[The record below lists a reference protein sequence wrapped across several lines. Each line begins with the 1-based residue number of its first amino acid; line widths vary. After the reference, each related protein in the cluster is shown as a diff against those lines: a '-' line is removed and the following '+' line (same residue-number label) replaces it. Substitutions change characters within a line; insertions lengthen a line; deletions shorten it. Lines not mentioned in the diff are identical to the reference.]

1 MTTTADTESEGK
13 AERMAQPAPE
23 GAPRDRRG
31 FLGRRDPLAWS
42 VAALALLLG
51 GVFVL
56 VDLAYNQGNLIAP
69 IDDAYIHLQY
79 GRQLGSG
86 HPFQYNTGDPVSTGA
101 SSLLY
106 AFVLGA
112 GYAIGFK
119 GGLFLPFA
127 VSLGI
132 VCFAGSAAFT
142 YRLGRLFAG
151 RAVGVWAG
159 VLTAVSGPLLWGA
172 ASGMEVGLT
181 AVLLTGSVLAFTRE
195 RPKGRFLYTPVV
207 AALLALVRPEG
218 MFFAIALT
226 AAMVW
231 TIFAARKA
239 GMVRTRTV
247 PAFAVW
253 GLLPVAAG
261 VGQYLFY
268 KLATGTF
275 TANGVR
281 SKSHLYNDPI
291 LYVGDFVDRTVA
303 NVRGLVGSFTALDNT
318 DFAFPGALLLF
329 FVGLGYLLATRVEWR
344 PLLAAIAVGFAVVV
358 VSASTL
364 ETALIHELR
373 YFQPFLPLFV
383 LFTVCGGYALTRL
396 VPQERSR
403 GIALHSLLLVVLLFS
418 LAALPTWAVRLGRES
433 ATIRDTDVSVG
444 AWINGNLPEDAIV
457 GVKDVGAIAY
467 FGERRVVD
475 TIGLATNGFA
485 EPSNNGPGSLYE
497 ALRDLPQGQRPGYF
511 AVYEPWPGTDMQPF
525 VDAGVFRTPALTV
538 FPVRTPPDLNGG
550 RIVPFTDTKVYR
562 ADWSLAGSGDRAPVP
577 GDVRD
582 YLNAGSLDSEAAHG
596 YEVSMQQPGLQ
607 PYTVLR
613 REGDVVDSG
622 RIIVGGE
629 RFTAG
634 NLSPGQPL
642 TIATRVF
649 ATGQMHE
656 VRVLVDGQDAGVWR
670 FSQRQDGWTVDEF
683 TVPGELVSSP
693 TVSVELKP
701 VRPFLSP
708 YPEYTSFGYW
718 FVQ

>member
-1 MTTTADTESEGK
+1 M
-13 AERMAQPAPE
+13 AEPSREAAPH
-23 GAPRDRRG
+23 GRRG
-31 FLGRRDPLAWS
+31 FIARRDPLAWA
-42 VAALALLLG
+42 VAALAVLLG
-51 GVFVL
+51 GVFVV
-56 VDLAYNQGNLIAP
+56 VDLAYNQGNLVAP

-86 HPFQYNTGDPVSTGA
+86 HPFQYNTGDPISTGA

-119 GGLFLPFA
+119 GSLFLPFA
-127 VSLGI
+127 VLVGI
-132 VCFAGSAAFT
+132 AGFATSAAFT
-142 YRLGRLFAG
+142 YHLGRLFAG

-159 VLTAVSGPLLWGA
+159 VLVAVSGPLLWGA
-172 ASGMEVGLT
+172 TSGMEVGLT
-181 AVLLTGSVLAFTRE
+181 ALLLTGSVLAFTRE

-218 MFFAIALT
+218 MFFAIMLVG
-226 AAMVW
+226 AMVW
-231 TIFAARKA
+231 TVFAARRA
-239 GMVRTRTV
+239 SMITTR
-247 PAFAVW
+247 ALSGFGVW
-253 GLLPVAAG
+253 SLLPVAAG
-261 VGQYLFY
+261 AGQYLFY

-281 SKSHLYNDPI
+281 SKSHLYNEPI
-291 LYVGDFVDRTVA
+291 LYFGDFVDRTVA
-303 NVRGLVGSFTALDNT
+303 NVRGLVGFFTGLDNT
-318 DFAFPGALLLF
+318 DYAFPGALLLF
-329 FVGLGYLLATRVEWR
+329 FVGLGYLVVTRVEWR
-344 PLLAAIAVGFAVVV
+344 PLLVAVGLGFAVVV
-358 VSASTL
+358 LSASTL

-373 YFQPFLPLFV
+373 YFQPFLPLFL
-383 LFTVCGGYALTRL
+383 LFAVCGGYAATRL
-396 VPQERSR
+396 MPQERSR
-403 GIALHSLLLVVLLFS
+403 GTALHALLLVVLLFT

-444 AWINGNLPEDAIV
+444 AWISGNLPQDAIV

-467 FGERRVVD
+467 FGQRRVVD

-485 EPSNNGPGSLYE
+485 GPSNNGPGSLYE
-497 ALRDLPQGQRPGYF
+497 ALSDLPPGQRPGYF
-511 AVYEPWPGTDMQPF
+511 AVYEPQPGTEMRPF
-525 VDAGVFRTPALTV
+525 VEAGVFRTPALAV
-538 FPVRTPPDLNGG
+538 FPVRTPPDINGG

-582 YLNAGSLDSEAAHG
+582 YLNAGSLDSEVAHD
-596 YEVSMQQPGLQ
+596 YEISMEQPGLQ

-634 NLSPGQPL
+634 DLSPGQPL

-649 ATGQMHE
+649 ATGAVHQ
-656 VRVLVDGQDAGVWR
+656 VRVLVDGKDAGVWE
-670 FSQRQDGWTVDEF
+670 FAQREGGWAVDEF
-683 TVPGELVSSP
+683 TVPGELVTSP
-693 TVSVELKP
+693 NVSVELKP
-701 VRPFLSP
+701 VRPFLNP